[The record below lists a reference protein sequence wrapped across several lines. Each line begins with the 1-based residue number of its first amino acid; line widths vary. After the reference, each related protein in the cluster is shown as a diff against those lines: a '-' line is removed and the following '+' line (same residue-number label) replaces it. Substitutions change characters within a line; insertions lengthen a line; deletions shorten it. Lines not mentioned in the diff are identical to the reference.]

1 MKTAKHIVWLML
13 VLALLWLRFPLVTH
27 SQNSVTNV
35 ENPSI
40 GELVQQ
46 LKSGSIQARLDATY
60 TLSRIDPPVAAVAVP
75 ALIQALEDKDGLIR
89 AASAY
94 TLSQTRNSTS

>member
-1 MKTAKHIVWLML
+1 ML

-75 ALIQALEDKDGLIR
+75 AASVPADAATAAAALPGP
-89 AASAY
+89 S
-94 TLSQTRNSTS
+94 

>member
-1 MKTAKHIVWLML
+1 ML
-13 VLALLWLRFPLVTH
+13 VLALLWLRFPLATH

-46 LKSGSIQARLDATY
+46 LKSGSIQARIEATY
-60 TLSRIDPPVAAVAVP
+60 TLSHIDPPVVAAVPV
-75 ALIQALEDKDGLIR
+75 LIQALED
-89 AASAY
+89 
-94 TLSQTRNSTS
+94 